1 MEKSEFEELCKD
13 LDLLKK
19 SQSYEDDG
27 DKKIKAAS
35 EEDEEGSDDNVN
47 KKMTDT
53 EDNEDEKDTEDQ
65 FGKSLPVILPSGE
78 QAMAV
83 DAGQLIKSLQDGID
97 RLGKGLETDRESFAK
112 SLNVLTEKM
121 EEQGKVIKA
130 IGEQVIR
137 MAKSGSGRKSVMNP
151 PATELG
157 KSQQQQL
164 SPESLLQKC
173 ESAMEKGRLSG
184 MELTMAE
191 ICVNQGVPLPRDILS
206 KLQFDN

>member
-19 SQSYEDDG
+19 SQSDEDDG

-47 KKMTDT
+47 KKTVDT
-53 EDNEDEKDTEDQ
+53 EDNEDEEDTEDQ

-83 DAGQLIKSLQDGID
+83 DAGQLIKSLRDGID

-121 EEQGKVIKA
+121 EEQGKVKA

-137 MAKSGSGRKSVMNP
+137 MAKSGSGRKSVVD
-151 PATELG
+151 LG
-157 KSQQQQL
+157 MSMTKSQPQSL
-164 SPESLLQKC
+164 SPSVLLAKC
-173 ESAMEKGRLSG
+173 EQAMLQGKLTGYELSSAETYVNRG
-184 MELTMAE
+184 ME
-191 ICVNQGVPLPRDILS
+191 IPQSILS
-206 KLQFDN
+206 KLV

>member
-19 SQSYEDDG
+19 SQSDEDDG

-47 KKMTDT
+47 KKTVDT
-53 EDNEDEKDTEDQ
+53 EDNEDEEDTEDQ

-137 MAKSGSGRKSVMNP
+137 MAKSGSGRKSVVD
-151 PATELG
+151 LG
-157 KSQQQQL
+157 MSMTKSQPQSL
-164 SPESLLQKC
+164 SPSVLLAKC
-173 ESAMEKGRLSG
+173 EQAMLQGKLTGYELSSAETYVNRG
-184 MELTMAE
+184 ME
-191 ICVNQGVPLPRDILS
+191 IPQSILS
-206 KLQFDN
+206 KLV